1 MRFPARQLAFLLLM
15 FAALSAQADPLAR
28 PGDMLLRHDIRLLVD
43 EGVLNLPMNT
53 WPIPWGDIV
62 DQLNRASA
70 KPSSPEIA
78 AAMTRLRDRA
88 RWELDPREWYVTG
101 WASVAAEPR
110 VIRTFEDTPREEAE
124 AGLAFSWTGNRF
136 TLNLSA
142 AYANDPD
149 DGEEF
154 RPDDTYLG
162 MALGNW
168 MLAAA
173 LVGARQ
179 RRELDSLEQR
189 ATEARDHSA
198 EKPEHAVR
206 DQVAQ
211 LAGPMEPD
219 DVHGVPRRRTCNKRS
234 FVVGFPLRI
243 PSALRPRDQCDA
255 LSDVVR

>member
-1 MRFPARQLAFLLLM
+1 MRLRVSSLVLLALTCVV
-15 FAALSAQADPLAR
+15 LSAHADPLAR
-28 PGDMLLRHDIRLLVD
+28 PGDMRLRHDIRLLVD
-43 EGVLNLPMNT
+43 ERIINVPMTT
-53 WPIPWGDIV
+53 WPIPWGDIA
-62 DQLNRASA
+62 DQLSRASA
-70 KPSSPEIA
+70 TPSSPEIA
-78 AAMTRLRDRA
+78 AAVMRLRDRA

-162 MALGNW
+162 MALGN
-168 MLAAA
+168 LAAA

-206 DQVAQ
+206 DEVAE
-211 LAGPMEPD
+211 LAGPVEPD
-219 DVHGVPRRRTCNKRS
+219 DVHGISRRRTRNRRS
-234 FVVGFPLRI
+234 VVVGIPLRV
-243 PSALRPRDQCDA
+243 PSARGARDQRDPHG
-255 LSDVVR
+255 DVVW